1 MMRIS
6 VILPVLNESACIGA
20 VLAAL
25 APMRADGHEVIVV
38 DGGSSDGT
46 PELAG
51 ILADRVLH
59 CGRGRARQMNAGAA
73 QAGGDVLWFVH
84 ADCLPP
90 PHAARAIAEALV
102 RPNRHWGRFSVRLTG
117 GAWLLRVVERMMNA
131 RSCLTGIATGDQG
144 MFVERPLFQ
153 RVGGFPEIALMEDIA
168 LSRALKR
175 NGRPACLAGPMVCSS
190 RRWQRD
196 GIVRTIMLMWWLR
209 LAFAFGADPARL
221 ARRYYGTDGASS

>member
-1 MMRIS
+1 MRIS

-168 LSRALKR
+168 LSRRLKR
-175 NGRPACLAGPMVCSS
+175 LGRPLCLRERVTTSG
-190 RRWQRD
+190 RRWRQH
-196 GIVRTIMLMWWLR
+196 GVIRTTLLMWQLR
-209 LAFAFGADPARL
+209 LGYFLGASPATL
-221 ARRYYGTDGASS
+221 ARRYGYVPRRG